1 MDTPR
6 VNTGLEAEYLDPEHE
21 VPQSPNE
28 QQRGQSSAVGTIAS
42 FPGEPSEIEKL
53 KAEREALLDRLARVQ
68 AEFENARRRM
78 ERAQQEARALAVG
91 ETLKTLLPT
100 FDSLELALRT
110 PAPDPKEFRRGIDL
124 IRQQMELA
132 MQSLGL
138 TRISAEGKLFD
149 PNLHEAIEVV
159 ETTDARDGEV
169 VEEIHAG
176 FKLGDRLLRPAKVLV
191 ARNRAA

>member
-1 MDTPR
+1 MDTPQA
-6 VNTGLEAEYLDPEHE
+6 NPGIEPEYLHPEHE
-21 VPQSPNE
+21 LPQSLN
-28 QQRGQSSAVGTIAS
+28 QHQAQSSSIEVVAS
-42 FPGEPSEIEKL
+42 LYGEPSEIEKL

-68 AEFENARRRM
+68 AEFENVRRRM

-110 PAPDPKEFRRGIDL
+110 PAPDPKEFRRGVDL

>member
-1 MDTPR
+1 MDKPR
-6 VNTGLEAEYLDPEHE
+6 ENAEVEAEYLDPLQEF
-21 VPQSPNE
+21 PQSPKE
-28 QQRGQSSAVGTIAS
+28 QQGQSSGDGVAPS
-42 FPGEPSEIEKL
+42 LPGEPSEIDKL
-53 KAEREALLDRLARVQ
+53 KAEREALLDRLARLQ

-78 ERAQQEARALAVG
+78 ERAQQEARTLAVG

-100 FDSLELALRT
+100 LDSLELALRS

-132 MQSLGL
+132 MRSLGL
-138 TRISAEGKLFD
+138 TRIPAEGKLFD

-159 ETTDARDGEV
+159 ETPNARDGEV

>member
-1 MDTPR
+1 MDTPQA
-6 VNTGLEAEYLDPEHE
+6 NPGIEPEYLHPEHE
-21 VPQSPNE
+21 LPQSLN
-28 QQRGQSSAVGTIAS
+28 QQQAQSSSIEVVAS
-42 FPGEPSEIEKL
+42 LYGEPSEIEKL

-78 ERAQQEARALAVG
+78 EREQQEARTLAVG
-91 ETLKTLLPT
+91 EALKTLLPT
-100 FDSLELALRT
+100 LDSLELALRT
-110 PAPDPKEFRRGIDL
+110 PAPDPKEFRRGVDL

-169 VEEIHAG
+169 VEEIHSG

>member
-6 VNTGLEAEYLDPEHE
+6 ANTGIEPEYLDPEHE

-28 QQRGQSSAVGTIAS
+28 QQRAQSLGAVAS
-42 FPGEPSEIEKL
+42 LPGEPSEIDKL

-68 AEFENARRRM
+68 AEFENARRRL
-78 ERAQQEARALAVG
+78 ERAQQEIKAIVVG
-91 ETLKTLLPT
+91 ETLTALLPT
-100 FDSLELALRT
+100 LDSLELALRSPT
-110 PAPDPKEFRRGIDL
+110 PDPKEFRRGVDL

-138 TRISAEGKLFD
+138 TRISAEGTLFD

-159 ETTDARDGEV
+159 ETTDAQDGEV

-176 FKLGDRLLRPAKVLV
+176 FKLGDLLLRPAKVLV

>member
-1 MDTPR
+1 M
-6 VNTGLEAEYLDPEHE
+6 
-21 VPQSPNE
+21 
-28 QQRGQSSAVGTIAS
+28 
-42 FPGEPSEIEKL
+42 
-53 KAEREALLDRLARVQ
+53 ERE
-68 AEFENARRRM
+68 
-78 ERAQQEARALAVG
+78 QQEARTLAVG
-91 ETLKTLLPT
+91 EALKTLLPT
-100 FDSLELALRT
+100 LDSLELALRT
-110 PAPDPKEFRRGIDL
+110 PAPDPKEFRRGVDL

-169 VEEIHAG
+169 VEEIHSG